1 MANKSFSHQ
10 NYLLKIGD
18 ILFSDDGINVLSVES
33 SDVCEI
39 IPVSLDDVELIHRLK
54 KTRLILAV
62 NAFSP
67 IFGNYGKMFS
77 LYNTYIYRLL
87 NVFNMA
93 IELSEGILAFG
104 STPELDPTVKQRR
117 SLFGK
122 H

>member
-1 MANKSFSHQ
+1 MANKFFSHQ

-87 NVFNMA
+87 NDFNMV
-93 IELSEGILAFG
+93 IELSVGILAFG